1 MATETVGL
9 FKRKRT
15 MDAMKL
21 FAVIRTCSD
30 AWNPSLRLEEQPD
43 WGAHASFMNRF
54 ESEGFIVLGG
64 PLEGARDVLLI
75 VRATTADEIVERL
88 RDDPWTSRDLLRV
101 TRISQWTLRLGSL
114 PEPNV
119 ATA

>member
-9 FKRKRT
+9 FKRKLT
-15 MDAMKL
+15 MDTMKL

-30 AWNPSLRLEEQPD
+30 AWNPSLRLAEQPD
-43 WGAHASFMNRF
+43 WGAHASFMNRL

-64 PLEGARDVLLI
+64 PLEDAPDVLLI

-101 TRISQWTLRLGSL
+101 TRIPQWTLRLGSL
-114 PEPNV
+114 PG
-119 ATA
+119 A